1 MRGLAAK
8 KFTQIYL
15 RLPVF
20 GKCLKWVFQVCLRR
34 FPVGRDS
41 LEVKKIIKVKFLWI
55 IAATTGHFYE
65 WVSVFLEKRPRDV
78 FRGTL
83 SLAAV
88 PKWFHNGFLCL
99 YSSKR
104 WQSVSWYNL
113 GKELN
118 GITDFLKKKQFF
130 LYWIQHR
137 YQSKTCVEHIE
148 QLIDKSLINSTNSS
162 MNLLYVLRMKVII
175 FKYCKNCMKS
185 QIKKILIFLVESMD
199 MSGLIFHYR

>member
-1 MRGLAAK
+1 MAPK

-15 RLPVF
+15 RVF

-55 IAATTGHFYE
+55 IAATAGRSYD
-65 WVSVFLEKRPRDV
+65 WVSVLLEKRPRDV

-83 SLAAV
+83 SLAV
-88 PKWFHNGFLCL
+88 DPKWFHNGFLCS

-118 GITDFLKKKQFF
+118 GIKGFFKKETISLILDKKQ
-130 LYWIQHR
+130 IP
-137 YQSKTCVEHIE
+137 I
-148 QLIDKSLINSTNSS
+148 
-162 MNLLYVLRMKVII
+162 
-175 FKYCKNCMKS
+175 
-185 QIKKILIFLVESMD
+185 
-199 MSGLIFHYR
+199 

>member
-1 MRGLAAK
+1 ML
-8 KFTQIYL
+8 
-15 RLPVF
+15 
-20 GKCLKWVFQVCLRR
+20 GKCLKWVFQVSLRR
-34 FPVGRDS
+34 FTVGRDS

-55 IAATTGHFYE
+55 IAATAGRFYE

-88 PKWFHNGFLCL
+88 PKWFHNGFSCL
-99 YSSKR
+99 YSLKR

-130 LYWIQHR
+130 LYWIRHR

-148 QLIDKSLINSTNSS
+148 QVIDKSLINSTNSS
-162 MNLLYVLRMKVII
+162 MNLLYFLPMRVIC
-175 FKYCKNCMKS
+175 FKYCKKCVTS
-185 QIKKILIFLVESMD
+185 QIKKILAFLVEPMD
-199 MSGLIFHYR
+199 VSGLNFRYRQ